1 MAGTLKEFS
10 DQLADVVEAASAS
23 VVTVSARPGK
33 PATGTA
39 WEDGIVVTSSHAVVD
54 EEHITV
60 TDSAGDHP
68 ATLAG
73 RDNAS
78 DIAVLRVEGLAATP
92 AARGGAARPGH
103 IVLALGRGGD
113 LRASVGHVVSTS
125 SRQHG
130 WRGGLDGL
138 VLSDAHLYEGF
149 SGGPLVDAEGKL
161 VGLNSW
167 FYGRGSTRT
176 LPVEAAE
183 QLVKS
188 LVSHGRVKQPYLGVG
203 TQPVFLD
210 PDAAKQAGQDRGLM
224 VIGVEANSP
233 AARAGVLQGDT
244 LVGIDGEAVAGM
256 RQLFRAL
263 QGVEVDSEHTLRI
276 VRAGAVTDVKVTV
289 GERQDSPEE

>member
-1 MAGTLKEFS
+1 MAATLKELS
-10 DQLADVVEAASAS
+10 EQLATVVESASAS
-23 VVTVSARPGK
+23 VVTVSARQGK

-39 WEDGIVVTSSHAVVD
+39 WEVGVIVTSSHAVVD
-54 EEHITV
+54 EENITV

-92 AARGGAARPGH
+92 APRGGAARLGN
-103 IVLALGRGGD
+103 IVLALGRPGD
-113 LRASVGHVVSTS
+113 LRASVGHVVATS

-176 LPVEAAE
+176 LPTDAVER
-183 QLVKS
+183 LVRN
-188 LVSHGRVKQPYLGVG
+188 LVAHGRIKKPYLGIG

-210 PDAAKQAGQDRGLM
+210 AEAAKVAGQDRGLM
-224 VIGVEANSP
+224 VIGVETDSP

-244 LVGIDGEAVAGM
+244 LVGIDGDAVGGM

-263 QGVEVDSEHTLRI
+263 QAIEVDSTHTLRI
-276 VRAGAVTDVKVTV
+276 VRAGAVTDIKVTV
-289 GERQDSPEE
+289 GERQESPTD